1 MLPLFP
7 YDTAKVVTVCLH
19 SKYLFTFYA
28 KNRLFLIYIN
38 SLGRAGAW
46 KGDSGAFA
54 GCFLSFVF
62 YGGNMKYGKRELPE
76 AFLLCL
82 YFLRSSFSGSFFCVF
97 MALHPINIRI
107 FMLEK

>member
-1 MLPLFP
+1 MERGFGRFRG
-7 YDTAKVVTVCLH
+7 VFFVI
-19 SKYLFTFYA
+19 
-28 KNRLFLIYIN
+28 RFL
-38 SLGRAGAW
+38 W
-46 KGDSGAFA
+46 
-54 GCFLSFVF
+54 
-62 YGGNMKYGKRELPE
+62 GNMKNGKRELPE